1 MRQGEPGLQAQL
13 DQDDGDGD
21 NEVDGEDGDGDCEVD
36 IMILISLLLRGD
48 AGQQGGLAEGD
59 SCFVSRCK
67 VSSCS

>member
-13 DQDDGDGD
+13 DQDDGDDGED
-21 NEVDGEDGDGDCEVD
+21 EVDGEDDEGEVD

-67 VSSCS
+67 LSSCS